1 MAVADWSLAVALS
14 SAAVG
19 EIEEH
24 CWEVLRDFHL
34 VEGAVQNSN
43 FEVAVVVV
51 VVDASSSFDLVVQ
64 IDLLLLVE
72 AAVVD
77 HRMVVVAF
85 AEGVGIHHRRRLLV
99 VEAFRHVVAVA
110 CWEVAEIHD
119 HLQLLLGVVALD
131 SRSFVD

>member
-1 MAVADWSLAVALS
+1 MAVADWSLALS

-24 CWEVLRDFHL
+24 CWEVLLDFHL

-85 AEGVGIHHRRRLLV
+85 AEGVGIHHRRRRLV
-99 VEAFRHVVAVA
+99 VEAFRHVVAAVAVA

-119 HLQLLLGVVALD
+119 HLLLGVVALD